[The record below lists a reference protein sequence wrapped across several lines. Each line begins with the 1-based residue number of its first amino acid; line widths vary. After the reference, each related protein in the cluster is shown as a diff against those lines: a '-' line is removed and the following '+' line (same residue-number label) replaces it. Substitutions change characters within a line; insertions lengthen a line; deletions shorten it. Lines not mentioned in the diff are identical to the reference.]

1 METFSEFAIH
11 FFFFF
16 FLLIGTV
23 HAASFS
29 EDKLADPVVV
39 CHRTWFCFQFCNLAP
54 FSKYCCKP
62 TSSFQISFPGSFPLS
77 VAQKIKLIS
86 LSWYVISVSVY
97 WSNQFSFKIII
108 LQKSM
113 HAKFYSQGSNL
124 RKKVSHYS
132 SKIVV
137 HIFCLQSSCTVSY
150 CNLYYI
156 CLC

>member
-1 METFSEFAIH
+1 MWKWKHSVSLPFTIY
-11 FFFFF
+11 

-54 FSKYCCKP
+54 FSKYCCRP

-113 HAKFYSQGSNL
+113 HAKFYSLIRCHWHRGQIWE
-124 RKKVSHYS
+124 KKYPI
-132 SKIVV
+132 IVPK
-137 HIFCLQSSCTVSY
+137 LWCTFFVWSPHV
-150 CNLYYI
+150 L
-156 CLC
+156 